1 MDIPP
6 FIKQY
11 VRSTQIDRTAQQTNR
26 HSQTFK
32 PNIMKAKR
40 IEFRQG
46 DALFVFTLNTT
57 RNKKIAGKGEKIFQT
72 YSYSR
77 QQFNLA
83 NIGHKI
89 TMDSFFK
96 ADQAVCFDCPF
107 SQNRGCYTA
116 KANQYAGFLS
126 SLRSIG
132 KASKWDDIPE
142 YSDSIAQRIVSMA
155 KDRYVR
161 LGTYGE
167 PSLIPILLIAEICG
181 QAKSWTGYTH
191 QYMRKPEYAPFL
203 MASLHSDRQ
212 MTYAEKLGYR
222 AFIASKEKLGK
233 PFVNCP
239 ASKEAGF
246 KSTCSACGL
255 CSGTLGKGNKSVWI
269 LEH

>member
-1 MDIPP
+1 
-6 FIKQY
+6 
-11 VRSTQIDRTAQQTNR
+11 
-26 HSQTFK
+26 
-32 PNIMKAKR
+32 MKAKR
-40 IEFRQG
+40 IEYRQG
-46 DALFVFTLNTT
+46 EALFVFTLGKT
-57 RNKKIAGKGEKIFQT
+57 RNAKIADSRELVLQT

-77 QQFNLA
+77 QQFELA
-83 NIGHKI
+83 NIGHQI

-116 KANQYAGFLS
+116 KIEQYMGFLS

-132 KASKWDDIPE
+132 KKQQWEDIPE
-142 YSDSIAQRIVSMA
+142 YSDSIAQQIVNMA
-155 KDRYVR
+155 KGRYVR

-167 PSLIPILLIAEICG
+167 PSLIPLPLMSQVCG
-181 QAKSWTGYTH
+181 ASKSWTGYTH
-191 QYMRKPEYAPFL
+191 QYMRKPEYAPYL

-212 MTYAEKLGYR
+212 MTYAERLGFR
-222 AFIASKEKLGK
+222 AFIASKERLAK

-239 ASKEAGF
+239 ASNEAGF

-255 CSGTLGKGNKSVWI
+255 CSGTSGKGSKSVWI

>member
-1 MDIPP
+1 
-6 FIKQY
+6 
-11 VRSTQIDRTAQQTNR
+11 
-26 HSQTFK
+26 
-32 PNIMKAKR
+32 MKAKR

-77 QQFNLA
+77 QQYELA

-167 PSLIPILLIAEICG
+167 PSLIPLPLIAEICG
-181 QAKSWTGYTH
+181 RAKSWTGYTH

-212 MTYAEKLGYR
+212 MTYAEQLGYR